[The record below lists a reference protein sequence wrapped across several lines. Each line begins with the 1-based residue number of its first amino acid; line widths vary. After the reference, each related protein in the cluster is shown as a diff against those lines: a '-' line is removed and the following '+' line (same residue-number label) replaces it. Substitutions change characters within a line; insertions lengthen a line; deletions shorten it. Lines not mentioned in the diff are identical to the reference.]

1 LRSYMKNAVSVSNE
15 SPVLL
20 DRFLD
25 DAIEFDVDAIC
36 DGTDMVIGGMMEHI
50 EQAGVHSG
58 DSACS
63 LPPYSVTGKVLDIMR
78 EQTRDM
84 ALELDVVGLMNVQF
98 AVKGE
103 DVYVLEVNPRAS
115 RTVPF
120 ISKCIG
126 HSL

>member
-1 LRSYMKNAVSVSNE
+1 
-15 SPVLL
+15 
-20 DRFLD
+20 
-25 DAIEFDVDAIC
+25 
-36 DGTDMVIGGMMEHI
+36 
-50 EQAGVHSG
+50 
-58 DSACS
+58 
-63 LPPYSVTGKVLDIMR
+63 MR

-126 HSL
+126 HSLAKIAARCMAGTSLVEQGFTKEIVPAHFSVKEAVDRKSTRLNSSHVSISY